1 MTSAEVANLSPDP
14 FGSRGQY
21 AAFFRWFAPY
31 TRGSRARLTVTLV
44 LTVIVLACQAVI
56 PLQVDSILH
65 AEGSTS
71 RALLVLVALAIIQVI
86 VSYFSRIGGI
96 DVANNAAYRL
106 RLDIFRQLLH
116 TKVLRQDGL
125 VRSSV
130 VSRHTTDVDH
140 VAEAFSETIGHGI
153 PGVVRVVQSLI
164 LLTFIEWRAGC
175 VMIAA
180 VVIFLLIRSR
190 VGKQLFLID
199 KERLDAS
206 SRVGESVDESITGS
220 RLISGL
226 HMDGWARDRFGGRAD
241 RLRVAAHKQ
250 VSKMSQIYVGAQIA
264 GLTGLIAVVAFGA
277 LLGGDELG
285 TIAVAILYVEGVIRG
300 LEVLPRWIQSL
311 QMAVVSRR
319 RINQILDP
327 QPSLGLD
334 SQIISGPPMSVENLT
349 LPGARLIGLVTISA
363 LDPDSILVALSANSD
378 AESYRVTLEGFN
390 IRRPGVNRHIVHVS
404 GDHVAFNQSV
414 SEHVTSTGPS
424 VDPEALE
431 RLLDSVGLGHLKDS
445 RFGLNTPLGPTGAL
459 LNSNERQRLAIACAL
474 AAAPDTLLLGPLI
487 PLADVDTAIPLLS
500 TLRSHENLTSIVAVR
515 NPDLAKQMDAMIFVS
530 QDDIVVGRHS
540 ELLVDNPVYAN
551 LWEKRLG
558 AGEVDLSFLDLEG
571 VSEASLAAR
580 LVTER
585 FDVGDAIYREGEV
598 ADRIVFIMSGHV
610 EIVTE
615 FENGSRR
622 RVAVLGQGNHCG
634 DLRLTAGERRAESA
648 YAMDTCIIRSLS
660 REAISAGVAGLL
672 DSSPTERRIVTSLL
686 RDGSAN
692 STELSDRLPDISADD
707 LAQAL
712 TALYD
717 QGALRLREDSYSV
730 IMKKTAKKGTAD
742 LFDMLSDP

>member
-1 MTSAEVANLSPDP
+1 MKSADVANLSPDP

-86 VSYFSRIGGI
+86 MSYFSRIGGI

-349 LPGARLIGLVTISA
+349 LPGARLIGLVTTSA

-390 IRRPGVNRHIVHVS
+390 IRRPGVNRHIAHVS

-414 SEHVTSTGPS
+414 AEHVTSTGPS
-424 VDPEALE
+424 VDPEALV

-487 PLADVDTAIPLLS
+487 PLADADTAIPLLS

-634 DLRLTAGERRAESA
+634 DLRLTAGERRVESA

-660 REAISAGVAGLL
+660 REAISAGMAGLL

-692 STELSDRLPDISADD
+692 STELGERLPDISADD

-730 IMKKTAKKGTAD
+730 IMKKTAKKGTAE
-742 LFDMLSDP
+742 LFDMLSDL